1 MRPDYQMVT
10 LIAKTS
16 TSTSPGADS
25 QLQTSPQPKSRHI
38 HTSNDSFERPR
49 QSCQMSDLNSGKADS
64 AIFLDLQMYPGVG
77 ELLDAILISI
87 VSH

>member
-1 MRPDYQMVT
+1 MVT

-25 QLQTSPQPKSRHI
+25 QLQASPQQKSRHI